1 MTWITCLLLASFP
14 AQDSQT
20 ADKGPIHEAFAQP
33 VDAKSVRGPLLSKQP
48 PQTIR
53 EEPPEDKPEGDN
65 VAWIDGYWH
74 HDADREDYLWI
85 SGFWRQFPP
94 GQKWIPGHFQ
104 QETGGWRW
112 YSGYWQAEE
121 QVDQEPESD
130 QPPASLDI
138 GPSIPAPRADMIWAP
153 GFHVRRDRV
162 WAWRPGTWISY
173 RPGWVWNPARW
184 VFTRRGF
191 VFVQGYWDYPLE
203 YRGVIYA
210 PVYYPPA
217 VIVRPGFFH
226 RPSVVIVSSDLS
238 CGLFSRPGFGNYY
251 FGNYF
256 TPVYVN
262 QGFVFWAAQ
271 RPMYRPDPIFAYY
284 RQARDPAWVAG
295 VQDYGRLRAQGKPA
309 TAPALALA
317 PANGPKAPLVRQA
330 GDTVRIVPAGQQGKV
345 VLKNNSPPPQKT
357 DIPTSQVVVRPLK
370 PGAVATKPVASPAA
384 PANNTPKPVAEKDLP
399 KGKKGLKDLP
409 KDAKPAQGK
418 DLPKENPKT
427 IPEKDLPKGKQ
438 GLKDLPKDAK
448 PAQGKDLPK
457 ENPKTIPEKDLP
469 KGKQG
474 LKEPARESS
483 KDARPGTGKDIPKAP
498 VNPNLTPGSI
508 PPKPSTVQPRD
519 AATPNQP
526 RPMPQAKESEKAPAV
541 GTQPVGSN
549 PAAKP
554 MGAPSGNPG
563 SKPVANPTAGAS
575 RPTGSPQGTKTAGT
589 DKKPK

>member
-1 MTWITCLLLASFP
+1 MIWITCLTLASYP
-14 AQDSQT
+14 VQDGQT

-33 VDAKSVRGPLLSKQP
+33 LDAKSVRGPLLSKQP
-48 PQTIR
+48 PQAIR

-74 HDADREDYLWI
+74 HDADRDDYLWI

-104 QETGGWRW
+104 QESGGWRW

-162 WAWRPGTWISY
+162 WVWRPGTWISY

-217 VIVRPGFFH
+217 VVVRPGFFH
-226 RPSVVIVSSDLS
+226 RPSVVIVNSDLS

-284 RQARDPAWVAG
+284 RQARDQAWVAG

-317 PANGPKAPLVRQA
+317 PANGPKTPLVRQA

-345 VLKNNSPPPQKT
+345 VLKNNAPPPQKT

-370 PGAVATKPVASPAA
+370 PGAIATKPVATPAA
-384 PANNTPKPVAEKDLP
+384 PANNTPKPAAEKDSP
-399 KGKKGLKDLP
+399 KGKHGLKDLP

-418 DLPKENPKT
+418 DLPKDNPKAM
-427 IPEKDLPKGKQ
+427 PEKDLPKGKQ

-457 ENPKTIPEKDLP
+457 DNPKAMPEKDSP

-474 LKEPARESS
+474 LKEPSKDSS
-483 KDARPGTGKDIPKAP
+483 KDARPGTGKDTPKEP
-498 VNPNLTPGSI
+498 VNPNPTQGSL
-508 PPKPSTVQPRD
+508 PPKPSSVQPKD

-526 RPMPQAKESEKAPAV
+526 RPIPQVKESAKAPV
-541 GTQPVGSN
+541 GGTQPVGSN

-554 MGAPSGNPG
+554 VGTPSGTPAN
-563 SKPVANPTAGAS
+563 KPVANPTPGAS
-575 RPTGSPQGTKTAGT
+575 RPAGSPQGTKTAGT
-589 DKKPK
+589 D